1 MSQDSTKNKNKKT
14 KKQKTKKQKQ
24 KQKQKNCSW
33 TGLWT
38 LGLDTKKAKSILIYG
53 LGNKLDIHLK
63 IKLIS

>member
-1 MSQDSTKNKNKKT
+1 MSKDSAKKKT
-14 KKQKTKKQKQ
+14 K